1 MKPRILHD
9 VAPALVVPRRAKYVV
24 SRPDP
29 EIVTRLTT
37 NYLVLNTTHMPES
50 KPSLTTREL
59 AIMKVVWDKGG
70 ATVRDVHDALQ
81 RRRPVAYTT
90 VMTLMNILQT
100 KGYLRKRRSEER
112 AYFYS
117 PTRPRQQVLRALVAD
132 FVDRVFDGAA
142 QPLRVH
148 LVRDEPI
155 TDEERAELKRLI
167 DSLED

>member
-1 MKPRILHD
+1 
-9 VAPALVVPRRAKYVV
+9 
-24 SRPDP
+24 
-29 EIVTRLTT
+29 
-37 NYLVLNTTHMPES
+37 MPES

-100 KGYLRKRRSEER
+100 KGFLRKRRSEER

-148 LVRDEPI
+148 LVTDEPI
-155 TDEERAELKRLI
+155 TDADRAELKRLI
-167 DSLED
+167 ESLED